1 MNDSEMNNRYLDFK
15 IDFKTAKE
23 LNNDLIDLVNA
34 LSDLEMRTAI
44 GKRIRDNFQEPVE
57 KSLEIME
64 DSVILV
70 LSKEMEW

>member
-1 MNDSEMNNRYLDFK
+1 MIDSEMENRYLDFK

-34 LSDLEMRTAI
+34 VSDLEMRTAI
-44 GKRIRDNFQEPVE
+44 GKRIRDNFQGTVE
-57 KSLEIME
+57 KSLEVME

-70 LSKEMEW
+70 LPKEMEW